1 MHPVSS
7 CHSRRSR
14 RARHDQRRCAAF
26 TLIELLVVISI
37 IAMLMAILVPTVQRA
52 RQQAAAV
59 VCQSKVRQWG
69 ILFAA
74 QGAMSEERSVFP
86 VHTDPGGG
94 RYVDWAQWPRE
105 LERCH
110 GSKIRDSY
118 LCPVASRTDK
128 RDIAKAAGWTTA
140 MGGTFSAWWLGPS
153 PEQSDVT
160 ELLGSY
166 TVNELA
172 LGQRVTIDNPHW
184 ESIHVKG
191 VASIP
196 FWFDGAWRG
205 DCMLYHTDNPPAYED
220 SLEHISQ
227 LCMNRHYG
235 GLNYLF
241 LDWSVRRVGLKE
253 LWTLKWHTLFD
264 TAGPWTKAGGV
275 QPEDW
280 PVWMRHFKDY

>member
-1 MHPVSS
+1 MHAIFS
-7 CHSRRSR
+7 CQSERSR
-14 RARHDQRRCAAF
+14 KARQGQHRFAAF

-37 IAMLMAILVPTVQRA
+37 ITMLTVLLVPTVQRA
-52 RQQAAAV
+52 RKQAATV
-59 VCQSKVRQWG
+59 VCQSKIRQWG

-74 QGAMSEERSVFP
+74 QGAVSEERSIFP

-105 LERCH
+105 LERVC

-128 RDIAKAAGWTTA
+128 REIAKASGWSSA

-153 PEQSDVT
+153 AKQPDAA

-166 TVNELA
+166 TINELA
-172 LGQRVTIDNPHW
+172 MGQRVTVDNPHW

-205 DCMLYHTDNPPAYED
+205 DCMLYNTDSPPAYED
-220 SLEHISQ
+220 SIEHISQ

-253 LWTLKWHTLFD
+253 IWTLKWHALFD

-280 PVWMRHFKDY
+280 PPWMRSFRDY